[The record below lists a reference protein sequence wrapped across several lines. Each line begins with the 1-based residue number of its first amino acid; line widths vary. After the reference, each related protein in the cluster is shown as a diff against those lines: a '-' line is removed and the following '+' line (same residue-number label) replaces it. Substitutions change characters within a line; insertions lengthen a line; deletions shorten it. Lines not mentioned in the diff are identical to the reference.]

1 MAPQGI
7 IHDHKLESA
16 QSKGGHARQAGRC
29 VSFVIDQASILSNNL
44 GSDHDDKVNNTT
56 GMISKSQLKKS
67 PLKNALRNARKRAAR
82 VQRRNATKA
91 QSGEATQKVVATQ
104 NTSTTSKVIKTSV
117 VKTNQAFVITQIM
130 IGSMP
135 INLTTTASPHVVT
148 QIGINVT
155 KEEMVTL
162 TKGKCEVLKR
172 HEAHNLK
179 PLQQAL
185 TANMTSSRSQTVK
198 FISTSHNAGMEEKD
212 AAMRLGAIQTQK
224 VVGAFQA
231 KTQQGASLV
240 FQVKPRPYTWPMEAP
255 KWFKQNMD
263 IKSEAMSVM
272 MTNTATLEEQM
283 KQLQRRLAEA
293 EAGAL
298 LLQAEKEV
306 QAKRRADA
314 EAKATEQL
322 AEKDTEIAE
331 LVAKFALLTK
341 EKEKKKEADEEPK
354 KTHSNSVSLQDIKT
368 MIADGIKEL
377 QLSLNPPISGYLK
390 PYPSHYDALPFPKGY
405 LKPTFDKFDG
415 VNSSPHEHL
424 AHFYSAYGEA
434 SQVDALLL
442 RQFVQ
447 SLK

>member
-1 MAPQGI
+1 
-7 IHDHKLESA
+7 
-16 QSKGGHARQAGRC
+16 
-29 VSFVIDQASILSNNL
+29 
-44 GSDHDDKVNNTT
+44 
-56 GMISKSQLKKS
+56 
-67 PLKNALRNARKRAAR
+67 
-82 VQRRNATKA
+82 
-91 QSGEATQKVVATQ
+91 
-104 NTSTTSKVIKTSV
+104 
-117 VKTNQAFVITQIM
+117 
-130 IGSMP
+130 
-135 INLTTTASPHVVT
+135 
-148 QIGINVT
+148 
-155 KEEMVTL
+155 
-162 TKGKCEVLKR
+162 
-172 HEAHNLK
+172 
-179 PLQQAL
+179 
-185 TANMTSSRSQTVK
+185 
-198 FISTSHNAGMEEKD
+198 
-212 AAMRLGAIQTQK
+212 
-224 VVGAFQA
+224 
-231 KTQQGASLV
+231 
-240 FQVKPRPYTWPMEAP
+240 MEAP

-283 KQLQRRLAEA
+283 KQLQRRLAEV

-314 EAKATEQL
+314 EAKAAEQL

-377 QLSLNPPISGYLK
+377 QLSLNPLVSGYLK

-424 AHFYSAYGEA
+424 AHFYSACGEA
-434 SQVDALLL
+434 SQVDELLV

-447 SLK
+447 SLKGEAFTWYTKLQPNSILTWDDLQKAFLAQFVTSRKRVSIIDLVDTKQKDDEEANAFISRWRSLHVQCSDKLTEQSAVQICSNNLLPEIAAFVSTAEPQTFDELVSKASNVERHVARKKIPIEMLFKSERVDSTGDSLATFVKTSETSNTCDRDDMSRELTLRERKKVKYSFADEDVEEFSVCSTKKMSFNFLS